1 MTPEELSALKER
13 AQRLADDAATL
24 VEKIAQLTKEAGK

>member
-1 MTPEELSALKER
+1 MTEELAALKER

-24 VEKIAQLTKEAGK
+24 VDKIAQLTKEVK

>member
-1 MTPEELSALKER
+1 MAPAELAALKER

-24 VEKIAQLTKEAGK
+24 VDKIAQLTKEAK